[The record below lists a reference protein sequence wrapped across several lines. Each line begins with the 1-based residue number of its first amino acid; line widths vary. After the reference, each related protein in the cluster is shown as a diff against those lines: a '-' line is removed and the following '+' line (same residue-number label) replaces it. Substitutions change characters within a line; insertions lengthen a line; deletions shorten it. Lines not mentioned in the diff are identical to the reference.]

1 MRLNE
6 LEQKPMEVMRAQNR
20 DANGNVYTLSY
31 NKPRGRVWLVA
42 DPNVPM
48 HLSTVMPLR
57 RDINGTDEQAEYL
70 QNVIV
75 YNDDIEIN
83 NNNDL
88 AALLNK
94 ETKLQW
100 TPGRT
105 I

>member
-6 LEQKPMEVMRAQNR
+6 IAEMEVMRAQNR
-20 DANGNVYTLSY
+20 DANGNVYTLTY
-31 NKPRGRVWLVA
+31 NKPRGRVSLVA
-42 DPNVPM
+42 DPNEPM

-70 QNVIV
+70 TNVIV
-75 YNDDIEIN
+75 YNDETEIK

-88 AALLNK
+88 VQLLNK
-94 ETKLQW
+94 ETKLPW
-100 TPGRT
+100 TPGRS